1 MSALD
6 PKQEENKVAHES
18 NISRI
23 VLDDL
28 KEKYKKFELSHNG
41 KPFNKFDVYDIL
53 KSKKKVAKK

>member
-1 MSALD
+1 MSAID
-6 PKQEENKVAHES
+6 PKQEENKMASES
-18 NISRI
+18 NISKI

-53 KSKKKVAKK
+53 KS